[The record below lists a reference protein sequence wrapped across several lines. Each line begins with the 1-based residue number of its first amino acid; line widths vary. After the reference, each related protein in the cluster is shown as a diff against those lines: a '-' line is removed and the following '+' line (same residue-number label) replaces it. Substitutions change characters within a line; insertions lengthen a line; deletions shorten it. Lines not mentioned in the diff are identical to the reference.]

1 MPQLIISE
9 LSPQYIELI
18 GIAGDISRIPRP
30 AMCHDYHCPYGT
42 HDTYK
47 QSLVLLTLFYT
58 FVVRGSG
65 YAVIVI

>member
-1 MPQLIISE
+1 MPQFVSE
-9 LSPQYIELI
+9 LSSKCMELV
-18 GIAGDISRIPRP
+18 GIAGDISHIPRP
-30 AMCHDYHCPYGT
+30 DMCHDYHCPYGT
-42 HDTYK
+42 HDTCK

>member
-1 MPQLIISE
+1 MPQLVSE
-9 LSPQYIELI
+9 LLPKYMEL
-18 GIAGDISRIPRP
+18 GIAGDTSHIPRP

-47 QSLVLLTLFYT
+47 QSLALLTLFYT

-65 YAVIVI
+65 YAVLVI